1 MARARKPNPTAILDQ
16 HLRGSEL
23 RFSTSLGVLQ
33 TLMTI
38 AFAWG
43 AANLIGLILSG
54 LPLSVMP
61 LSLGLDL
68 HASVALLLSALLI
81 KALAAYLQNLINL
94 RSSVFARD
102 RLRQHILDRCF
113 SLGVSLFPGFK
124 PSELANLLTLETD
137 KLKDYF
143 ADYQIQKKM
152 AVFTPVLILI
162 AAATVNWLVPVLLLL
177 TTPLIPLFMVLIG
190 KRAAEASRNN
200 LEALNRLGHLLE
212 DRLSNLNLLQQQD
225 SVNHE
230 SKRLY
235 SQSDSFRK
243 STMKVLRLAFL
254 SGTLLEFFAAIS
266 VALVAV
272 YLGLFFLDKYSVGAW
287 SSDITFTQGAFLLM
301 LAPEYY
307 LPLRKLGAL
316 YHAKSNARAL
326 AERLQHLDQLVA
338 ELPAVQQQESPELNY
353 ELRCEELCGGKTG
366 SVHKP
371 VSFTLKPGESLLIE
385 APSGTG
391 KTTLLDTLAG
401 LKAPLS
407 GDIYL
412 DAQRLALYGNPDWQ
426 RQVGYIS
433 QQAELVYGTVREN
446 LTLERQFSDDA
457 LWSVLAQAQ
466 LDEVVRRAGLDHF
479 ISDSGD
485 FLSGGQIQRLAIARA
500 LLHKP
505 KLLLLDE
512 PIANLD
518 QDTAE
523 RFMQGLKHHVAA
535 GGMLI
540 MASHRS
546 ASSFAFTQRITLDKA
561 EVTADA

>member
-16 HLRGSEL
+16 HLRRSEL
-23 RFSTSLGVLQ
+23 RFSTSLGVVQ

-43 AANLIGLILSG
+43 TANLIGITLNG
-54 LPLSVMP
+54 V
-61 LSLGLDL
+61 SLGLGL
-68 HASVALLLSALLI
+68 IASVALLLLALLV
-81 KALAAYLQNLINL
+81 KALASYFQNLINL
-94 RSSVFARD
+94 RSSVYARD

-113 SLGVSLFPGFK
+113 KLGVSLFPSFK

-162 AAATVNWLVPVLLLL
+162 ASASVNWLVPLLLLL

-190 KRAAEASRNN
+190 KRAAAASRAN

-212 DRLSNLNLLQQQD
+212 DRLANLNLLQQQNYI
-225 SVNHE
+225 SIE

-272 YLGLFFLDKYSVGAW
+272 YLGLFFLDKYSLGAW
-287 SSDITFTQGAFLLM
+287 STDISFAQGAFLLM

-326 AERLQHLDQLVA
+326 AERLQHLDQLSD
-338 ELPAVQQQESPELNY
+338 ELPKTEQSTAADLES
-353 ELRCEELCGGKTG
+353 ELRCTELSCGNHAP
-366 SVHKP
+366 VHQP
-371 VSFTLKPGESLLIE
+371 VSFELRSGESLLIE

-401 LKAPLS
+401 L
-407 GDIYL
+407 
-412 DAQRLALYGNPDWQ
+412 RLPVDGIIQADGARLIAYDNARWQ
-426 RQVGYIS
+426 AQVGYIS
-433 QQAELVYGTVREN
+433 QQAELIYGTLREN
-446 LTLERQFSDDA
+446 LTLGRSFSDDA
-457 LWSVLAQAQ
+457 LWGALKQAQ
-466 LDEVVRRAGLDHF
+466 LEDVIRTIGLDYF
-479 ISDSGD
+479 ISDAGD

-500 LLHKP
+500 LLHQP
-505 KLLLLDE
+505 NLLLLDE

-518 QDTAE
+518 QETAE
-523 RFMQGLKHHVAA
+523 RFMQSLKHHTDR

-546 ASSFAFTQRITLDKA
+546 ASSFEFTHRLTLERARSADTA
-561 EVTADA
+561 EVAEHA

>member
-16 HLRGSEL
+16 HLRRSEL
-23 RFSTSLGVLQ
+23 RFSTSLGVVQ

-43 AANLIGLILSG
+43 TANLIGITLNGASMG
-54 LPLSVMP
+54 
-61 LSLGLDL
+61 LGLN
-68 HASVALLLSALLI
+68 ASVGLLLLALLV
-81 KALAAYLQNLINL
+81 KALASYFQNLINL
-94 RSSVFARD
+94 RSSVYARD

-113 SLGVSLFPGFK
+113 KLGVSLFPGFK

-162 AAATVNWLVPVLLLL
+162 ASASVNWLVPLLLLL

-190 KRAAEASRNN
+190 KRAAAASRAN

-212 DRLSNLNLLQQQD
+212 DRLANLNLLQQQNCI
-225 SVNHE
+225 SIE

-266 VALVAV
+266 VALIAV
-272 YLGLFFLDKYSVGAW
+272 YLGLFFLGKYSLGAW
-287 SSDITFTQGAFLLM
+287 STDISFAQGAFLLM

-326 AERLQHLDQLVA
+326 AERLQHLDQLTD
-338 ELPAVQQQESPELNY
+338 ELPDTEQSTATDLQS
-353 ELRCEELCGGKTG
+353 ELCCTELSCGNH
-366 SVHKP
+366 SPVHQP
-371 VSFTLKPGESLLIE
+371 VSFELRSGESLLIE

-401 LKAPLS
+401 L
-407 GDIYL
+407 
-412 DAQRLALYGNPDWQ
+412 RLPVDGIIQADGARLIAYDNARWQ
-426 RQVGYIS
+426 QQVGYIS
-433 QQAELVYGTVREN
+433 QQAELIYGSLREN
-446 LTLERQFSDDA
+446 LTLGRSFSDDA
-457 LWSVLAQAQ
+457 LWSALKQAQ
-466 LDEVVRRAGLDHF
+466 LEDVIRTVGLDYF
-479 ISDSGD
+479 ISDAGD

-500 LLHKP
+500 LLHQP

-518 QDTAE
+518 QETAE
-523 RFMQGLKHHVAA
+523 RFMQSLKHHTDR

-546 ASSFAFTQRITLDKA
+546 ASSFEFTHRLTLEKTRNADTA
-561 EVTADA
+561 EVAEHA

>member
-16 HLRGSEL
+16 HLRRSEL
-23 RFSTSLGVLQ
+23 RFSTSLGVVQ

-43 AANLIGLILSG
+43 TANLIGITLNG
-54 LPLSVMP
+54 A
-61 LSLGLDL
+61 SLGLGL
-68 HASVALLLSALLI
+68 NASVALLLLALLV
-81 KALAAYLQNLINL
+81 KALASYFQNLINL
-94 RSSVFARD
+94 HSSVYARD

-113 SLGVSLFPGFK
+113 KLGVSLFPGFK

-162 AAATVNWLVPVLLLL
+162 ASASVNWLVPLLLLL

-190 KRAAEASRNN
+190 KRAAAASRAN

-212 DRLSNLNLLQQQD
+212 DRLANLNLLQQQNCI
-225 SVNHE
+225 SIE

-272 YLGLFFLDKYSVGAW
+272 YLGLFFLDKYSLGAW
-287 SSDITFTQGAFLLM
+287 SADISFAQGAFLLM

-326 AERLQHLDQLVA
+326 AERLQHLDQLSD
-338 ELPAVQQQESPELNY
+338 ELPDTEQSTATELKA
-353 ELRCEELCGGKTG
+353 ELRCTELSCGTH
-366 SVHKP
+366 SPVHQP
-371 VSFTLKPGESLLIE
+371 LSFALKSGESLLIE

-401 LKAPLS
+401 L
-407 GDIYL
+407 
-412 DAQRLALYGNPDWQ
+412 RLPVDGIIQADGARLIAYDNARWQ
-426 RQVGYIS
+426 QQVGYIS
-433 QQAELVYGTVREN
+433 QQAELIYGSLREN
-446 LTLERQFSDDA
+446 LTLGRSFTDDA
-457 LWSVLAQAQ
+457 LWSALKQAQ
-466 LDEVVRRAGLDHF
+466 LEDVIRTVGLDYF
-479 ISDSGD
+479 ISDAGD

-500 LLHKP
+500 LLHQP

-518 QDTAE
+518 QETAE
-523 RFMQGLKHHVAA
+523 RFMQSLKYHTDR

-540 MASHRS
+540 MVSHRS
-546 ASSFAFTQRITLDKA
+546 ASSFEFTHRLTLEKTRNADTA
-561 EVTADA
+561 EVAEHA

>member
-23 RFSTSLGVLQ
+23 RFSTSLGVVQ

-43 AANLIGLILSG
+43 TANLIGITLNG
-54 LPLSVMP
+54 A
-61 LSLGLDL
+61 SLGLGL
-68 HASVALLLSALLI
+68 NASVALLLLALLV
-81 KALAAYLQNLINL
+81 KALASYSQNLINL
-94 RSSVFARD
+94 RSSVYARD
-102 RLRQHILDRCF
+102 RLRQHILDHCF
-113 SLGVSLFPGFK
+113 KLGVSLFPGFK

-162 AAATVNWLVPVLLLL
+162 ASASVNWLVPLLLLL

-190 KRAAEASRNN
+190 KRAAAASRAN

-212 DRLSNLNLLQQQD
+212 DRLANLNLLQQQNCI
-225 SVNHE
+225 SIE

-235 SQSDSFRK
+235 SQSNSFRK

-272 YLGLFFLDKYSVGAW
+272 YLGLFFLDKYSLGAW
-287 SSDITFTQGAFLLM
+287 SADISFAQGAFLLM

-326 AERLQHLDQLVA
+326 AERLQHLDQLSG
-338 ELPAVQQQESPELNY
+338 ELPNTEQSTATDLES
-353 ELRCEELCGGKTG
+353 ELRCTELSCGNH
-366 SVHKP
+366 SPVHQP
-371 VSFTLKPGESLLIE
+371 VSFELRSGESLLIE

-401 LKAPLS
+401 L
-407 GDIYL
+407 
-412 DAQRLALYGNPDWQ
+412 RLPVDGIIQADGARLIAYDNARWQ

-433 QQAELVYGTVREN
+433 QKAELIYGSLREN
-446 LTLERQFSDDA
+446 LTLGRSFSEDA
-457 LWSVLAQAQ
+457 LWSALKQAQ
-466 LDEVVRRAGLDHF
+466 LDEVIRTVGLDYF
-479 ISDSGD
+479 ISDAGD

-500 LLHKP
+500 LLHQP

-518 QDTAE
+518 QETAE
-523 RFMQGLKHHVAA
+523 RFMQSLKYHTDR

-546 ASSFAFTQRITLDKA
+546 ASSFEFTHRLTLEKTRNADTA
-561 EVTADA
+561 EVAEHA

>member
-16 HLRGSEL
+16 HLRRSEL
-23 RFSTSLGVLQ
+23 RFSTSLGVVQ

-43 AANLIGLILSG
+43 TANLIGITLNG
-54 LPLSVMP
+54 V
-61 LSLGLDL
+61 SLGLGL
-68 HASVALLLSALLI
+68 IASVALLLLALLV
-81 KALAAYLQNLINL
+81 KALASYFQNLINL
-94 RSSVFARD
+94 RSSVYARD

-113 SLGVSLFPGFK
+113 KLGVSLFPGFK

-162 AAATVNWLVPVLLLL
+162 ASASVNWLVPLLLLL

-190 KRAAEASRNN
+190 KRAAAASRAN

-212 DRLSNLNLLQQQD
+212 DRLANLNLLQQQNYI
-225 SVNHE
+225 SIE

-272 YLGLFFLDKYSVGAW
+272 YLGLFFLDKYSLGAW
-287 SSDITFTQGAFLLM
+287 STDISFAQGAFLLM

-326 AERLQHLDQLVA
+326 AERLQHLDQLSD
-338 ELPAVQQQESPELNY
+338 ELPKTEQSTAADLES
-353 ELRCEELCGGKTG
+353 ELRCTELSCGNHAP
-366 SVHKP
+366 VHQP
-371 VSFTLKPGESLLIE
+371 VSFELRSGESLLIE

-401 LKAPLS
+401 L
-407 GDIYL
+407 
-412 DAQRLALYGNPDWQ
+412 RLPVDGIIQADGARLIAYDNARWQ
-426 RQVGYIS
+426 AQVGYIS
-433 QQAELVYGTVREN
+433 QQAELIYGTLREN
-446 LTLERQFSDDA
+446 LTLGRSFSDDA
-457 LWSVLAQAQ
+457 LWGALKQAQ
-466 LDEVVRRAGLDHF
+466 LEDVIRTIGLDYF
-479 ISDSGD
+479 ISDAGD

-500 LLHKP
+500 LLHQP
-505 KLLLLDE
+505 NLLLLDE

-518 QDTAE
+518 QETAE
-523 RFMQGLKHHVAA
+523 RFMQSLKHHTDR

-546 ASSFAFTQRITLDKA
+546 ASSFEFTHRLTLERARSADTA
-561 EVTADA
+561 EVAEHA

>member
-16 HLRGSEL
+16 HLRASEL
-23 RFSTSLGVLQ
+23 RFSTLLGVLQ

-43 AANLIGLILSG
+43 AANLIGLTLSG
-54 LPLSVMP
+54 E
-61 LSLGLDL
+61 SLGLGL
-68 HASVALLLSALLI
+68 NSSILLLLLALLL
-81 KALAAYLQNLINL
+81 KAFASYLQNLINL

-152 AVFTPVLILI
+152 AIFTPLLIL
-162 AAATVNWLVPVLLLL
+162 AASATVNWLVPLLLLL

-225 SVNHE
+225 SVNTE

-235 SQSDSFRK
+235 SQSDNFRK

-272 YLGLFFLDKYSVGAW
+272 YLGLFFLDKYSLGAW
-287 SSDITFTQGAFLLM
+287 SSDISFAQGAFLLM

-326 AERLQHLDQLVA
+326 AERLQHLDQLVV
-338 ELPAVQQQESPELNY
+338 ELPALEDQSAPKLIS
-353 ELRCEELCGGKTG
+353 ELRCDALSCGKHST
-366 SVHKP
+366 VHKP
-371 VSFTLKPGESLLIE
+371 ISFVISAGESLLIE

-401 LKAPLS
+401 LRVPLN
-407 GDIYL
+407 GEIYL
-412 DAQRLALYGNPDWQ
+412 DAARLAPYNNPEWQ

-433 QQAELVYGTVREN
+433 QQAELIYGTVREN
-446 LTLERQFSDDA
+446 LTLGRQFSDDV
-457 LWSVLAQAQ
+457 LWQVLAQAQ
-466 LDEVVRRAGLDHF
+466 LDKVVRRVGLDHF

-523 RFMQGLKHHVAA
+523 RFMQSLKYHVAA

-546 ASSFAFTQRITLDKA
+546 ASTFAFTQRITLEKA
-561 EVTADA
+561 EEPAHA